1 MRNALHTIASLLM
14 WCLFGYYWLIVSR
27 RQINAASLEAL
38 GVLGAI
44 VVAGLAVTLWWIAHN
59 KKLAR
64 RNRRNTPPP
73 TVPESFDTDFLG
85 CPLTRPEVKD
95 LQAAQ
100 VIIVDLE
107 TGTEGEEAPEHKVYR
122 IATGE
127 GA

>member
-59 KKLAR
+59 KNLAR

-73 TVPESFDTDFLG
+73 RVPESFDTDFLG
-85 CPLTRPEVKD
+85 RPLTRPEVKD

-107 TGTEGEEAPEHKVYR
+107 TGTEGEEAPERKVYR